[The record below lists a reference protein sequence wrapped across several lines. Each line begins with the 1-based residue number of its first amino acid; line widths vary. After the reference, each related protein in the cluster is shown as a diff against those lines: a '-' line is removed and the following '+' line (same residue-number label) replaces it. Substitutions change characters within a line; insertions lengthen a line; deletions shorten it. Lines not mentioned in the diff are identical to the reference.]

1 MNVILKRMAKIESSS
16 KIESKSKYIL
26 YLASFSLVLFSIFY
40 LINKRPSYENEILS
54 KCSDCG
60 FFEEVSDTDWVLTKN
75 RNNLSNIYDKSSKSF
90 LLDNWYVAKYNEGIL
105 YDDITF
111 QVMGH
116 SIGCG
121 ETQYVKLSDKYLS
134 ERVDKIEK
142 EESRKSNYKITCV
155 CSSINRKCSYCVE
168 KDFIKELKKP
178 GGFRDRVLRP

>member
-1 MNVILKRMAKIESSS
+1 MAKIESSS
-16 KIESKSKYIL
+16 KIESKSKFIL
-26 YLASFSLVLFSIFY
+26 YIGVFCLLPFFIIF
-40 LINKRPSYENEILS
+40 LINRKPNYEKEILT
-54 KCSDCG
+54 KCRDCG
-60 FFEEVSDTDWVLTKN
+60 FFEEISGTNWILTKN
-75 RNNLSNIYDKSSKSF
+75 KNNLSNIYDKTSKYF

-111 QVMGH
+111 EVMGH

-121 ETQYVKLSDKYLS
+121 ETQYVKLTDEYLL
-134 ERVDKIEK
+134 ERVNKIKK

-168 KDFIKELKKP
+168 RDFKKELKKP